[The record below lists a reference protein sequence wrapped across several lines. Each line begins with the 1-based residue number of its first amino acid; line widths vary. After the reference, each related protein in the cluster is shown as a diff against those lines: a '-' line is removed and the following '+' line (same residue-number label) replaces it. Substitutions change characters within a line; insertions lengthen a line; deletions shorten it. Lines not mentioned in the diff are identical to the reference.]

1 MLTDNEYMHPE
12 MKNLH
17 RTDPGGYPFQWR
29 QQMPM
34 FGAKSDHGECTGTVS
49 YRTAL
54 WHHCPTWHCIRS
66 QWPLA
71 AVRPAEL
78 LVRRPGPDTAPYIM

>member
-1 MLTDNEYMHPE
+1 

-34 FGAKSDHGECTGTVS
+34 FGAKSDHGEWLLS
-49 YRTAL
+49 YYPYHHT
-54 WHHCPTWHCIRS
+54 HHCPRRALDPRHLQEKDTFVCTLVKDCCKWFFENDLDNNH
-66 QWPLA
+66 L
-71 AVRPAEL
+71 PAM
-78 LVRRPGPDTAPYIM
+78 PQ